1 MTNSPELPYS
11 SHSSIVEAKSLVRQC
26 AEPRPSGELVKTTLY
41 RTSVLLGFS
50 YTRTRDIWY
59 GSARRIEA
67 KEMDRLRLEA
77 KNAELAHAVA
87 AVKYL
92 EKSLKGSRFSVVYDM
107 VGNLHEALDALGE
120 NSPI

>member
-1 MTNSPELPYS
+1 MTNSPELPCS
-11 SHSSIVEAKSLVRQC
+11 SHSSIVEAKLLVRRC
-26 AEPRPSGELVKTTLY
+26 AESRPSGELVKTTLY

-77 KNAELAHAVA
+77 ENTELAHAVA
-87 AVKYL
+87 AV
-92 EKSLKGSRFSVVYDM
+92 EFLKKGLQGPRFSAVYAM
-107 VGNLHEALDALGE
+107 VDSLNAALSAIGKDLH
-120 NSPI
+120 I

>member
-11 SHSSIVEAKSLVRQC
+11 SSSSIEEAKCLVRRC
-26 AEPRPSGELVKTTLY
+26 AEPRPSGELIKTTLY

-77 KNAELAHAVA
+77 RNAELAHAVA
-87 AVKYL
+87 AVTILKKCLQGPRLSPVYGMVDYL
-92 EKSLKGSRFSVVYDM
+92 
-107 VGNLHEALDALGE
+107 NAALAAISE
-120 NSPI
+120 SPPI